1 MLASLMRSGMRS
13 VGQTL
18 RPVRPGVAM
27 LSSSKFSGFLSYAL
41 RVSSPAFDDR
51 QPMPVRFTQ
60 DGEDLCPPL
69 RWEGLPPQTQSAVL
83 LVEDAD
89 IPLLRPLVH
98 LIVHSIPPDKTEFA
112 EGEIPLRVTGTM
124 PGGWACGRNALGR
137 PGWMA
142 PSPPPGHGPHR
153 YAFQVFALNAR
164 PSFAYP
170 PGRAMLLRTIR
181 PHLIAQ
187 GRLIGTYERV

>member
-1 MLASLMRSGMRS
+1 MLTSVMRS
-13 VGQTL
+13 VGHTL
-18 RPVRPGVAM
+18 RSVRPGVAM
-27 LSSSKFSGFLSYAL
+27 LSSSKFSGFLGYAL
-41 RVSSPAFDDR
+41 TVSSSAFADR

-60 DGEDLCPPL
+60 DGANLSPPL
-69 RWEGLPPQTQSAVL
+69 QWGGLPPQTQSVVL

-98 LIVHSIPPDKTEFA
+98 LIVHSIPPDVTEFS
-112 EGEIPLRVTGTM
+112 EGEIPLRAVGTM
-124 PGGWACGRNALGR
+124 PGGWTCGRNAVGR

-153 YAFQVFALNAR
+153 YAFQIFALNAR
-164 PSFAYP
+164 PRFAHP
-170 PGRAMLLRTIR
+170 PGRALLLRTIR

>member
-1 MLASLMRSGMRS
+1 MLTSMMRS

-27 LSSSKFSGFLSYAL
+27 LSSSKFSGFLGYAL
-41 RVSSPAFDDR
+41 TVSSPAFADG

-60 DGEDLCPPL
+60 DGANLSPPL
-69 RWEGLPPQTQSAVL
+69 RWEGLPPQTQSTVL

-89 IPLLRPLVH
+89 IPLLRPFVH
-98 LIVHSIPPDKTEFA
+98 LIVHSIPPDKTEFS
-112 EGEIPLRVTGTM
+112 EGEISLRVTGTM
-124 PGGWACGRNALGR
+124 PGGWACGRNAVGR

-153 YAFQVFALNAR
+153 YAFQFFALGAR
-164 PSFAYP
+164 PRFAYP
-170 PGRAMLLRTIR
+170 PGRSMLLRTIR

-187 GRLIGTYERV
+187 GRLIGTYERI

>member
-1 MLASLMRSGMRS
+1 MLTSVMRS
-13 VGQTL
+13 VGEAL

-41 RVSSPAFDDR
+41 TVGSPAFADG

-60 DGEDLCPPL
+60 DGESLSPPL
-69 RWEGLPPQTQSAVL
+69 RWEGLPAQTQSTVL

-112 EGEIPLRVTGTM
+112 EGEIPLRMTGTAS
-124 PGGWACGRNALGR
+124 GGWACGRNALGR
-137 PGWMA
+137 PGWTA

-153 YAFQVFALNAR
+153 YAFQVFALDAR
-164 PSFAYP
+164 PHFAYP

-187 GRLIGTYERV
+187 GRLIGTYERR

>member
-1 MLASLMRSGMRS
+1 MLTSVMRSLGEA
-13 VGQTL
+13 L

-27 LSSSKFSGFLSYAL
+27 LSSGKFSGFLGHAIT
-41 RVSSPAFDDR
+41 VSSPAFTDG

-60 DGEDLCPPL
+60 DGENLSPPL
-69 RWEGLPPQTQSAVL
+69 RWEGLPAQTQSTVL

-112 EGEIPLRVTGTM
+112 EGEIPLRLTGAASD
-124 PGGWACGRNALGR
+124 GWSCGRNALGR
-137 PGWMA
+137 PGWTA
-142 PSPPPGHGPHR
+142 PTPPPGHGPHR
-153 YAFQVFALNAR
+153 YAFQVFALDAR
-164 PSFAYP
+164 PRFAYP

-181 PHLIAQ
+181 PHLLAQ
-187 GRLIGTYERV
+187 GRLIGTYERR

>member
-1 MLASLMRSGMRS
+1 MLASVMHSLGEA
-13 VGQTL
+13 L
-18 RPVRPGVAM
+18 RPVRPGMIM
-27 LSSSKFSGFLSYAL
+27 LSTSKFSGFLGSAIK
-41 RVSSPAFDDR
+41 VSSPAFADG

-60 DGEDLCPPL
+60 DGESLSPPL
-69 RWEGLPPQTQSAVL
+69 RWEGLPAQTQSAVL

-89 IPLLRPLVH
+89 IPWLRPLVH

-112 EGEIPLRVTGTM
+112 EGEIPLRVSGTA

-137 PGWMA
+137 PGWTA
-142 PSPPPGHGPHR
+142 PTPPPGHGPHR
-153 YAFQVFALNAR
+153 YAFQIFALGAH
-164 PSFAYP
+164 PQFDYP

-187 GRLIGTYERV
+187 GRMIGTYERR